1 MPTTWGN
8 ARNRRVKTSLG
19 CANMEQRKLC
29 VLGEI
34 EAQVQRGNTG
44 YTQRGNYF

>member
-8 ARNRRVKTSLG
+8 ARNRRVKTSLV

-34 EAQVQRGNTG
+34 EAQVRRGNTG